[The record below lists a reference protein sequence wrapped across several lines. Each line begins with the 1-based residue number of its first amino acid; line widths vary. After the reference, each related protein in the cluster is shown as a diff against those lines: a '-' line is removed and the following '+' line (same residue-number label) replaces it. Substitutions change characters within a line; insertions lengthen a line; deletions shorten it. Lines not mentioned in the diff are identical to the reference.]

1 VTPAAFLEL
10 YAEFQALYEED
21 PGLIVAALARA
32 ERRISDTWGS
42 RRDDAVAL
50 TAAHQLALS
59 PWGRNA
65 RLSEPGKTT
74 VYQAELDTWK
84 KGHACAR
91 SRAVSD
97 P

>member
-1 VTPAAFLEL
+1 MTPAAFLEL
-10 YAEFQALYEED
+10 YAEFRALYDED

-32 ERRISDTWGS
+32 ERRISDSWEE

-65 RLSEPGKTT
+65 RLSEPGKVT

-84 KGHACAR
+84 RGHGCAR
-91 SRAVSD
+91 SRAVADS
-97 P
+97 